1 METAGT
7 FLYCPQKE
15 KGSRRFLRGY
25 LVSFF
30 SLEGVLQKLGAE
42 WERERGKAFCMPDL
56 YLCGDYIL
64 PGHQGRGERKKEEMS
79 QQVSQTAS
87 ESESENELGSKR
99 RSEPMIS

>member
-1 METAGT
+1 
-7 FLYCPQKE
+7 
-15 KGSRRFLRGY
+15 
-25 LVSFF
+25 
-30 SLEGVLQKLGAE
+30 
-42 WERERGKAFCMPDL
+42 MPDL